1 MSRPHPHLL
10 EIAAWPWL
18 TRLSSRAGRQVTLRD
33 VPADVWD
40 DIARQ
45 GFDYLFLMGVWER
58 SRLGRQIALQDGGL
72 RTEYDR
78 TLPRWTSEDVTGSP
92 YCISSYV
99 PDARMGGWA
108 GLDEA
113 RAALHRRGVR
123 LIVDFVPNHTGFDH
137 PWVSAS
143 PERYVLG
150 TEEDITAAPLDFR
163 RVGEAII
170 ACGRDPHFPPWTD
183 VAQLNTFNPETRLA
197 LKATLHEIAAHADG
211 VRCDM
216 AMLLLNDVFERTW
229 RGVLRGDW
237 PAPAEEFWPG
247 AIVETPSLL
256 YLAEVYWD
264 LEWTLQQ
271 QGFDYTYDKRL
282 LDRLHGGSAP
292 AVGDHVRAEVGFQRR
307 LVRFLE
313 NHDEARSVVSLE
325 PRVTA
330 AAATMATLPGM
341 RFYFDGQTT
350 GARVRAPVQLGRW
363 PEEAVDTSVQS
374 LYARLLDTTADRLF
388 HEGSWA
394 MLTLEPAGDEGFERL
409 LAWRWRH
416 RDELAVVTVNLGDEA
431 HGHVRLDWLPPGS
444 AWDFEDQLTGERYRW
459 SRTALEVIGLY
470 VRLARGGAHVFIL
483 K

>member
-18 TRLSSRAGRQVTLRD
+18 TRLSAQAGRQVTLAN
-33 VPADVWD
+33 VPASVWD

-45 GFDYLFLMGVWER
+45 GFDYLYLMGVWQR
-58 SRLGRQIALQDGGL
+58 SPLGRQIALHDAGL

-78 TLPRWTSEDVTGSP
+78 ALPRWTSDDVTGSP
-92 YCISSYV
+92 YCIADYV

-123 LIVDFVPNHTGFDH
+123 LVVDFVPNHTAFDH
-137 PWVSAS
+137 AWVATS

-150 TEEDITAAPLDFR
+150 TEEDILAAPNAFR
-163 RVGEAII
+163 RVADAII

-183 VAQLNTFNPETRLA
+183 VAQLNTFNPDTRRA
-197 LKATLHEIAAHADG
+197 LKTTLHEIAAHADG

-229 RGVLRGDW
+229 GGVLRGGW
-237 PAPAEEFWPG
+237 PPPADEFWPG
-247 AIVETPSLL
+247 AIAETPSLL

-271 QGFDYTYDKRL
+271 QGFEYTYDKRL
-282 LDRLHGGSAP
+282 LDRLHSGSAP
-292 AVGDHVRAEVGFQRR
+292 GIGAHLRADGGFQRR

-341 RFYFDGQTT
+341 RFYFDGQTA
-350 GARVRAPVQLGRW
+350 GARVRVPVQLGRW
-363 PEEAVDTSVQS
+363 PEEPVDPALRA
-374 LYARLLDTTADRLF
+374 LYTRLLGTTAGRLF
-388 HEGSWA
+388 HEGSWS
-394 MLTLEPAGDEGFERL
+394 MLPLEPAGDESFERI
-409 LAWRWRH
+409 LAWRWRDG
-416 RDELAVVTVNLGDEA
+416 DELAVVTVNLGDEA
-431 HGHVRLDWLPPGS
+431 HAHVRLDWMPRGE

-459 SRTALEVIGLY
+459 SRTALEATGLY
-470 VRLARGGAHVFIL
+470 VRLPRGGAHVFIL
-483 K
+483 R